1 MPPVSFLSVGV
12 LTDRNKLV
20 RLTSWLVRHQPGRSQ
35 NNRLCQ
41 TVSSEVKF
49 IKMRSIWKGSIGFGL
64 VNIPVKLFSGVQSSH
79 LDLDMLDERDHEK
92 IRFLRVNE
100 KTHKEV
106 PFDKIVKGYFL
117 KDRYIVLD
125 KHDLEEAAPE
135 KTKII
140 ELENFVDI
148 QDINPIYYETSYY
161 SEPEK
166 QGRKAYALL
175 LKALV
180 KSKKAGVAR
189 FVLRNTENLC
199 VIHPMDDVIVITK
212 IRFQQEIR
220 SLSEINKVGDINI
233 TKKEMDVGL
242 ALIKQYSSS
251 FDLGA
256 FKDEY
261 SDELLKIIKAK
272 AKGKRATV
280 KKMKPQKAVSDD
292 LYDQLMESLGTKK
305 GA

>member
-1 MPPVSFLSVGV
+1 
-12 LTDRNKLV
+12 
-20 RLTSWLVRHQPGRSQ
+20 
-35 NNRLCQ
+35 
-41 TVSSEVKF
+41 
-49 IKMRSIWKGSIGFGL
+49 MRSIWKGSIGFGL

-220 SLSEINKVGDINI
+220 SLSEINKVEDINI

-251 FDLGA
+251 FDLGT